1 VQIIHSLLSVDV
13 AQETDHTCI
22 NAASAALV
30 VSDIPWHG
38 PVGAVRVA
46 VVGGE
51 MILFPTIDQVT
62 NALLPALALALAG
75 GVRHPLVQSP
85 LGSLKTVFPVQR

>member
-1 VQIIHSLLSVDV
+1 MAIVRGRRRSVNCVQIIHHLLSVDKT
-13 AQETDHTCI
+13 QETDHTCI

-46 VVGGE
+46 VIGGE
-51 MILFPTIDQVT
+51 MVLFPTIDQV
-62 NALLPALALALAG
+62 
-75 GVRHPLVQSP
+75 RHARSP
-85 LGSLKTVFPVQR
+85 PSENDSRETSQYP

>member
-1 VQIIHSLLSVDV
+1 MNCVQIIHHLLSVDKT
-13 AQETDHTCI
+13 QETDHTCI

-46 VVGGE
+46 VIGGE
-51 MILFPTIDQVT
+51 MVLFPTIDQV
-62 NALLPALALALAG
+62 
-75 GVRHPLVQSP
+75 RHARSP
-85 LGSLKTVFPVQR
+85 PSENDSRETSQYP